1 MIPVGQCEMT
11 RLWLFAAG
19 LFSLW
24 GQVLLSRELLVS
36 FSGSELPVILGIGI
50 LLVSSALGLYTCKNP
65 SLRRA
70 RLTLAFSGPAL
81 FALVLLAS
89 SLRILFHPARG
100 MILPFHQQILSLLI
114 ILVPFGF
121 LAGRLFGEIS
131 LLYLSE
137 GGTIGGAYILDTLG
151 ALAGGA
157 LSAAAVRLGV
167 PQGAA
172 LCFLCA
178 SALALSLVSKVP
190 WKNIFTLASFA
201 ALSALY
207 PTADRLN
214 LSIASREEPF
224 LKETRETPLG
234 RLSVSFDGEQ
244 AAYFINGS
252 LISESQSTS
261 AEELV
266 HLPAVFC
273 QEPRSVLLVGG
284 SCEGLAREV
293 AKHHPK
299 KIVVIEQ
306 SEDIYELT
314 RKYSPGA
321 DSGEGAK
328 VVDLNAD
335 GRKFLAGSGELFDLI
350 IVSAV
355 EPSTLSGTRFFT
367 KGFFEAA
374 RSRLNPGGVLVF
386 RITGSENLWTGS
398 LAERNGSVIAPL
410 WGMFRSVVVIPQG
423 LTLVIASD
431 GNVPSREEI
440 EKRWV
445 ERRIEARLASPAYFS
460 YLLSNER
467 RKSVESLLRER
478 WFPATSEER
487 PSAYPLTI
495 VAELSRHF
503 PQLSGFTGTMMWGTA
518 LSLAV
523 LLVLFLLAALRAR
536 GPGSHVFL
544 VFLSGLWGMVL
555 ECALLVAYQVRNG
568 ALYNDIGLITAL
580 FMAGLSAGA
589 ACLGRRED
597 PPGKREAALLIL
609 AVILFS
615 LFCPLVVA
623 VLGAGLV
630 LMCVLAFAAGF
641 FAGGVFG
648 LAARHGRERGGA
660 WLRKLYGSDLLGGAV
675 GSIAGSLLF
684 IPFFGV
690 TASASAAALLFVP
703 PLLFLRSGDMKT

>member
-1 MIPVGQCEMT
+1 MT
-11 RLWLFAAG
+11 RLWLITAG

-65 SLRRA
+65 SMLRA

-81 FALVLLAS
+81 FALVLLTS

-100 MILPFHQQILSLLI
+100 MILPFHQQILSLFI

-131 LLYLSE
+131 LLYLSG

-172 LCFLCA
+172 LCFLCTLVLA
-178 SALALSLVSKVP
+178 SSLVSKVP
-190 WKNIFTLASFA
+190 WKNIFVLAAFA
-201 ALSALY
+201 ALFALY
-207 PTADRLN
+207 PAADRLN

-266 HLPAVFC
+266 HLPAIFC
-273 QEPRSVLLVGG
+273 PEPPRSVLLVGG
-284 SCEGLAREV
+284 SCEGLAREA
-293 AKHHPK
+293 AKHRPA
-299 KIVVIEQ
+299 KIIVLEQ

-314 RKYSPGA
+314 RKYSPDA
-321 DSGEGAK
+321 SPGEGTK
-328 VVDLNAD
+328 IVDLNAD

-374 RSRLNPGGVLVF
+374 RSRLNPGGVLAF

-398 LAERNGSVIAPL
+398 LVERNGSVIAPL
-410 WGMFRSVVVIPQG
+410 FGMFRSIVVIPQG

-431 GNVPSREEI
+431 GNVPSDEEI
-440 EKRWV
+440 EKRWA
-445 ERRIEARLASPAYFS
+445 ERRIEARLASPAYFN

-467 RKSVESLLRER
+467 RKSVETQLRGR
-478 WFPATSEER
+478 RFASTSEER

-503 PQLSGFTGTMMWGTA
+503 PRLSGFTGTMWWGTA

-523 LLVLFLLAALRAR
+523 LLVLFFLAALRGR

-544 VFLSGLWGMVL
+544 VFLSGLWGMVI
-555 ECALLVAYQVRNG
+555 ECVLLVAYQVRNG

-589 ACLGRRED
+589 ACLGRREN
-597 PPGKREAALLIL
+597 PPRNREAVFLVL

-615 LFCPLVVA
+615 LFCPLAVA
-623 VLGAGLV
+623 IFGAGLV
-630 LMCVLAFAAGF
+630 LMCALAFAAGF

-648 LAARHGRERGGA
+648 LAARRERESGGA
-660 WLRKLYGSDLLGGAV
+660 GLRKLYGSDLLGGAV

-690 TASASAAALLFVP
+690 TASASAAAILFVP
-703 PLLFLRSGDMKT
+703 SLFFPRNFDLKP

>member
-1 MIPVGQCEMT
+1 MT
-11 RLWLFAAG
+11 RFWLFAAG

-50 LLVSSALGLYTCKNP
+50 LLVSSAWGLYTCKDP
-65 SLRRA
+65 SLRRS

-89 SLRILFHPARG
+89 SLRVLFHPARG
-100 MILPFHQQILSLLI
+100 MILPFHQQILSLFI

-131 LLYLSE
+131 LLYLSG

-178 SALALSLVSKVP
+178 SVLASSLVSKIP
-190 WKNIFTLASFA
+190 RKNIFALAAFA

-207 PTADRLN
+207 PAADRLN

-261 AEELV
+261 AEELI

-273 QEPRSVLLVGG
+273 PGPRSVLLVGG
-284 SCEGLAREV
+284 SCEGFAREA
-293 AKHHPK
+293 AKHRPE
-299 KIVVIEQ
+299 KIVVLEQ
-306 SEDIYELT
+306 SEDIYNLT
-314 RKYSPGA
+314 RRYSPGA
-321 DSGEGAK
+321 SPGEGAK
-328 VVDLNAD
+328 LAELNTD

-374 RSRLNPGGVLVF
+374 RSRLNPGGVLAF

-410 WGMFRSVVVIPQG
+410 FGMFRSVVVIPQG

-431 GNVPSREEI
+431 GNIPSQQDI
-440 EKRWV
+440 EKRWA
-445 ERRIEARLASPAYFS
+445 ERRIEARLVSPDYFN

-467 RKSVESLLRER
+467 RRSVESFLLER
-478 WFPATSEER
+478 RFPATSEER

-503 PQLSGFTGTMMWGTA
+503 PRLSGFTGTMMWGTA
-518 LSLAV
+518 LSSAV
-523 LLVLFLLAALRAR
+523 LIMLFLLAALRGK
-536 GPGSHVFL
+536 GPGSDVFL

-597 PPGKREAALLIL
+597 PPGKREAAFLIL

-615 LFCPLVVA
+615 LLCPLAVA
-623 VLGAGLV
+623 IFGAGLV
-630 LMCVLAFAAGF
+630 LICALAFAAGF
-641 FAGGVFG
+641 LAGGVFG
-648 LAARHGRERGGA
+648 LAAGRGREQGGA
-660 WLRKLYGSDLLGGAV
+660 ALRKLYGSDLLGGAA

-690 TASASAAALLFVP
+690 TASVSAAALLFVP
-703 PLLFLRSGDMKT
+703 SLFFVRNDNLKH